1 MFVRHSNDLPRNINL
16 YTKLRKMG
24 EGDSIVALLSEL
36 PCDGLTVKL
45 LETLDFLVPGQW
57 HNTTDITTMIQRE
70 VGESHPGR

>member
-1 MFVRHSNDLPRNINL
+1 
-16 YTKLRKMG
+16 MG

-36 PCDGLTVKL
+36 PCDDLTVKL

>member
-1 MFVRHSNDLPRNINL
+1 
-16 YTKLRKMG
+16 MG

-57 HNTTDITTMIQRE
+57 HNTTDIATMIQRARS
-70 VGESHPGR
+70 VSRTQVHSHLESI